1 MESALISKDTRNSS
15 PILMAVVSAFVI
27 TCAVA
32 EKARKKKSK
41 ARALADLFMV
51 TDMLFVFVNGVIFF

>member
-1 MESALISKDTRNSS
+1 MV
-15 PILMAVVSAFVI
+15 VVSAFVI

-51 TDMLFVFVNGVIFF
+51 TNMLFVFVNGVIFF

>member
-1 MESALISKDTRNSS
+1 
-15 PILMAVVSAFVI
+15 MAVVSAFVI

-32 EKARKKKSK
+32 EKKRKKKSK